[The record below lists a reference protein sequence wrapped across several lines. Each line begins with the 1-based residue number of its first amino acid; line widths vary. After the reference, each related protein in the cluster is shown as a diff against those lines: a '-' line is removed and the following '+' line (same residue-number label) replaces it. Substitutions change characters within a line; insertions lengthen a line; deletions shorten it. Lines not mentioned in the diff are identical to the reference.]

1 METYLIPILA
11 SVVAGFINVIAGGG
25 TLITFPALVF
35 AGLDPLSRLF

>member
-11 SVVAGFINVIAGGG
+11 SIVAGFINVIAGGG
-25 TLITFPALVF
+25 TLITFSALVF